1 MRGRIVIAKPPKR
14 NVVAVGSVELT
25 HADRPLWPGIAK
37 LDLAEYWL
45 AVVEHTPPGLCAWE
59 SGRRAVLALD
69 RFLDGDAETRLL
81 RYDPALAIRASRRGQ
96 APA

>member
-37 LDLAEYWL
+37 LNGIWRNMGW
-45 AVVEHTPPGLCAWE
+45 PSWSMRRPNWCAWE
-59 SGRRAVLALD
+59 GSRRAVLALD
-69 RFLDGDAETRLL
+69 RFLG
-81 RYDPALAIRASRRGQ
+81 ASRRGQ

>member
-45 AVVEHTPPGLCAWE
+45 AVVEHAPPELVRMGRQPLRRPCPRQVPGLRC
-59 SGRRAVLALD
+59 
-69 RFLDGDAETRLL
+69 
-81 RYDPALAIRASRRGQ
+81 
-96 APA
+96 